1 MYIYKLLN
9 RVHMSRIN
17 KESLL
22 RAFHKGPDKYRET
35 YTADERAIQ
44 KKEIVK
50 FINTRKLIYDKLMAI
65 KKKYNYTDKDL
76 ELRGLYPHKLFD
88 PWINSSREGQ
98 LTIAGGGGPAEIP
111 LDLGGVI
118 TRIAGAI
125 RADHNRPDPTSPTH
139 ILNQYGGVVN
149 DLAEAAEDAQ
159 QALDEIDLL
168 VAHESKYPEDV
179 EIDFS
184 GQPSNAPSGAESLA
198 LDRLRARMR
207 AGTEQRVHDPIPF
220 IRKKPN
226 AVPSNNI
233 RDLIKALV
241 SSSGWLQD
249 PDDPFRIFT
258 AENVTDQQ
266 SYINGLFT
274 TMNIDQRQRL
284 LDIFNQYGVDLTPSK
299 FKANDATRDLENAL
313 RQNDILNDGR
323 TPLQRRADLINDLR
337 QVFTDQLNTL
347 PDDKKLKGRAR
358 SAGGVSVGPPITVR
372 ELRQKII
379 LRPRKIV
386 ERSAGEEIQ
395 AVPREIVETKTLDNL
410 ALEMKAADIN
420 PMNINAFREILTN
433 GFQSDVM
440 RIYRAGGNWDVAVE
454 QAWIASERRIA
465 ENIAQIERDNPA
477 LRYNFSNIRELLM
490 RIKDAVQ
497 QTAGNMADIPTNL
510 QLLTQAAVTGD
521 GELLSGLLMG
531 VAGWAEQI
539 HKDVTSEQDIRTLS
553 SMRAEMKNVAEMANV
568 DLSEPSSSAY
578 LDASNLLRRVMR
590 DARDRGE
597 AISIRLGGHRM
608 GVGVSSGERLT
619 RYDTFYNMDEDDF
632 DQLMN
637 EYAQDE
643 DELAE
648 WNTMLH
654 ETPNV
659 SKPLI
664 IKILVQ
670 RAAGAGPEQFPPDE
684 PPEPPDGMITV
695 TSGRYRR
702 RIKLSAWIAAL
713 IAAGVGVKKIAE
725 YVKKLK
731 SRSPDESDFNDKDKN
746 EDGEKQNDKDKNG
759 QEVIDKDEEKDND
772 TNIVNPTQP
781 SDNQNSSIM
790 NNRSMP
796 TRTPTRPKPDPQFAE
811 GTPTL
816 STVDTP
822 DPDPVLGAYPI
833 DTKGISKMG
842 ITPDLLDNINNY
854 NELVRQY
861 NQNLRDYETFLT
873 TGTPT
878 GLFGTGVANAAS
890 VNGQISKLMLEYKAK
905 INTALPSLAQLPTGR
920 ESTALAAP
928 AQSKY
933 TFKQY
938 ANGPLM
944 KYNELRKSETTQ
956 RLGLD
961 DDIDAYN
968 DKVKSYNKEMDKLA
982 ASAPSSGMRPTISGE
997 VEYDINNAFKSL
1009 NAEMNPVARAQRI
1022 GRYSAR
1028 DVTTYSD
1035 TEKAVIDKFINLR
1048 IELNRDGTPLKFDLT
1063 PEEEAAVAD
1072 NPELFSNIQKYK
1084 DLMSRG
1090 RSLSHADIT
1099 KLTGYKDYFAKI
1111 KANDYKPLSYVTP
1124 VANEYDE
1131 RVLYEAKA
1139 KDSLSVFK
1147 QSEKSYRDAQ
1157 ARLASAMA
1165 SGAPKHQISQ
1175 LYLDMDSKRVDYNTR
1190 QAQYAESLT
1199 RVKDFGGVKTT
1210 YLGDMGNEVIPRT
1223 VDERRLFA
1231 RLQNV
1236 EATIQTNPDALK
1248 MYNEKA
1254 LTIHKNQNPLDIYRK
1269 RLDYLAT
1276 ISQQYGLAPEY
1287 ARAMNESLKVIETAD
1302 EEPMAE
1308 IDTPI
1313 DDGVND
1319 NDQQFRAEIID
1330 PAEAKLFLSSKQE
1343 AEAEQRRWQEY
1354 STVAPNNGLGNVR
1367 TNPLLRAEFNQY
1379 ITRYANTDRGLR
1391 PTRMDIELMNP
1402 MKVAQREGLSRR
1414 RPAQRFTP
1422 EIQCAFGQDQFEN
1435 EFVIPSMIGSEMM
1448 TRADDDLPDN
1458 RYSTWVRPSIYHPEY
1473 QMMVYN
1479 TDLASS
1485 RIMEG
1490 PYARDAK
1497 YRFLPQT
1504 VRPQY
1509 YPIDTREYLGKT
1521 MSDSYGS
1528 RLNFNAT
1535 LDTANL
1541 NKVGAVAK
1549 PTMSIYDNSTIKKL
1563 GIKYR

>member
-1 MYIYKLLN
+1 
-9 RVHMSRIN
+9 MSRIN
-17 KESLL
+17 KQSLL
-22 RAFHKGPDKYRET
+22 RAFHKGPDKYLET

-44 KKEIVK
+44 RKEITK
-50 FINTRKLIYDKLMAI
+50 FINTRKLIYDKLMAV

-88 PWINSSREGQ
+88 PWINSLKEGK
-98 LTIAGGGGPAEIP
+98 LTISGGGGPAEIP
-111 LDLGGVI
+111 LDLGGII

-149 DLAEAAEDAQ
+149 DLAEAADDAQ
-159 QALDEIDLL
+159 RSLDEIDQL
-168 VAHESKYPEDV
+168 VAHEAKYPEEI

-198 LDRLRARMR
+198 LDRLRARMM
-207 AGTEQRVHDPIPF
+207 AGTEQRVDTSLTRF
-220 IRKKPN
+220 TRKPN
-226 AVPSNNI
+226 TAKANNI
-233 RDLIKALV
+233 RDLIKKLV
-241 SSSGWLQD
+241 SSKVWLQD
-249 PDDPFRIFT
+249 PDDPFRIFDST
-258 AENVTDQQ
+258 TTTDQQ
-266 SYINGLFT
+266 NYIKDLFT
-274 TMNIDQRQRL
+274 SMDVDQRQRL
-284 LDIFNQYGVDLTPSK
+284 LDIFNQYGVDLTPAK
-299 FKANDATRDLENAL
+299 FNADNAAQDLENAL

-337 QVFTDQLNTL
+337 HVFTDQLNSL
-347 PDDKKLKGRAR
+347 SADDKLYGKAR
-358 SAGGVSVGPPITVR
+358 SYRGVSSRPSITAR
-372 ELRQKII
+372 ELVQRITI
-379 LRPRKIV
+379 RPRKIV
-386 ERSAGEEIQ
+386 ERSPGEEIQ
-395 AVPREIVETKTLDNL
+395 AVPRGIVETKTLDNL
-410 ALEMKAADIN
+410 AADMEAADIN
-420 PMNINAFREILTN
+420 PININAFREILTN
-433 GFQSDVM
+433 GFQTEVM
-440 RIYRAGGNWDVAVE
+440 EVYRSRGNWDEAVE

-465 ENIAQIERDNPA
+465 ENIGEIERNNPA
-477 LRYNFSNIRELLM
+477 LRYNFSNIRDLLM
-490 RIKDAVQ
+490 RIKDAAQ
-497 QTAGNMADIPTNL
+497 KTAGNMADIPTHL
-510 QLLTQAAVTGD
+510 QLLTQAAITGD

-531 VAGWAEQI
+531 VAGWAQQI
-539 HKDVTSEQDIRTLS
+539 HTDVTSEQDVRTLT
-553 SMRAEMKNVAEMANV
+553 SMGAEMKNVAEMANV
-568 DLSEPSSSAY
+568 NLSEPSSSDY

-597 AISIRLGGHRM
+597 AISIRLGGRRM
-608 GVGVSSGERLT
+608 GVGVSTERRDT
-619 RYDTFYNMDEDDF
+619 RYDTFYNMDDDDF
-632 DQLMN
+632 NQLLN

-643 DELAE
+643 DELAD

-670 RAAGAGPEQFPPDE
+670 RAAGVGQDQFPPDE
-684 PPEPPDGMITV
+684 PPEEPDGMITV

-713 IAAGVGVKKIAE
+713 IAAGVGVKKIAD

-731 SRSPDESDFNDKDKN
+731 SKGD
-746 EDGEKQNDKDKNG
+746 DKDKNG
-759 QEVIDKDEEKDND
+759 GGSIDKGGEKNNN

-781 SDNQNSSIM
+781 SDNQN
-790 NNRSMP
+790 RPMP
-796 TRTPTRPKPDPQFAE
+796 AKPSGRPKPDPQFAE

-822 DPDPVLGAYPI
+822 EPDPVLGAYPI

-842 ITPDLLDNINNY
+842 ITPDVLDNINNY

-861 NQNLRDYETFLT
+861 NQNLKDYETFLT

-878 GLFGTGVANAAS
+878 GLFGTGVANAAD
-890 VNGQISKLMLEYKAK
+890 VNGQISKLMLDYKAK
-905 INTALPSLAQLPTGR
+905 INNALQSLAQLPTGR

-928 AQSKY
+928 QQSKY
-933 TFKQY
+933 AFKQY

-944 KYNELRKSETTQ
+944 KYNEMRKTEATQ

-968 DKVKSYNKEMDKLA
+968 DKARAYNKEMDRLA
-982 ASAPSSGMRPTISGE
+982 AKSPASGMRPEISGE
-997 VEYDINNAFKSL
+997 VEYDINNAYKSL
-1009 NAEMNPVARAQRI
+1009 SAEMTPVARAERI

-1028 DVTTYSD
+1028 EITTYSD

-1048 IELNRDGTPLKFDLT
+1048 IELNRDGTPLQFPLT
-1063 PEEEAAVAD
+1063 AEEEAAVAD
-1072 NPELFSNIQKYK
+1072 NPELFGTIQKYK

-1124 VANEYDE
+1124 IANEYDE
-1131 RVLYEAKA
+1131 RVLYEAKS
-1139 KDSLSVFK
+1139 KESLSVFK
-1147 QSEKSYRDAQ
+1147 QSERSYRESQ
-1157 ARLASAMA
+1157 SRLASAIA

-1175 LYLDMDSKRVDYNTR
+1175 LYQDMDTKRVDYNTR

-1199 RVKDFGGVKTT
+1199 QVKDYGGVKST
-1210 YLGDMGNEVIPRT
+1210 YLGDMSAEVIPRT

-1236 EATIQTNPDALK
+1236 EAAIQTNPDALK
-1248 MYNEKA
+1248 MYNDKTM
-1254 LTIHKNQNPLDIYRK
+1254 TIHKNQNPLDIYRK

-1287 ARAMNESLKVIETAD
+1287 ATAMNQSLKAIETVDD
-1302 EEPMAE
+1302 EEPMAQ
-1308 IDTPI
+1308 IDAPT
-1313 DDGVND
+1313 DDGIND
-1319 NDQQFRAEIID
+1319 NDQQYRAEMVD

-1354 STVAPNNGLGNVR
+1354 STVAPNNGLGSVR
-1367 TNPLLRAEFNQY
+1367 TNPLLRAEVDQY
-1379 ITRYANTDRGLR
+1379 ITRFANTDRGLR
-1391 PTRMDIELMNP
+1391 PTRTDIELMNP
-1402 MKVAQREGLSRR
+1402 MRVAQREGLSRR
-1414 RPAQRFTP
+1414 RPAPRFTP
-1422 EIQCAFGQDQFEN
+1422 EIQCAFGQDHFEN
-1435 EFVIPSMIGSEMM
+1435 EFVIPSMIGGEMM

-1458 RYSTWVRPSIYHPEY
+1458 RYGTWVKPSIYHPEY

-1485 RIMEG
+1485 RVMEG

-1497 YRFLPQT
+1497 YRFLPQN

-1521 MSDSYGS
+1521 MSDNFGS
-1528 RLNFNAT
+1528 RLNFNDT
-1535 LDTANL
+1535 LDVANL
-1541 NKVGAVAK
+1541 NKVGAMAK
-1549 PTMSIYDNSTIKKL
+1549 PTLSIYDNSTIKKL
-1563 GIKYR
+1563 GVKYR

>member
-1 MYIYKLLN
+1 
-9 RVHMSRIN
+9 MSRIN
-17 KESLL
+17 KESLQ
-22 RAFHKGPDKYRET
+22 RAFHKGPDKYLET
-35 YTADERAIQ
+35 YTADERATQ
-44 KKEIVK
+44 RKEITK

-88 PWINSSREGQ
+88 PWINSFKEGK
-98 LTIAGGGGPAEIP
+98 LTISGGDGPTAIP
-111 LDLGGVI
+111 LDLGDVI

-139 ILNQYGGVVN
+139 ILNQYGGVVDN
-149 DLAEAAEDAQ
+149 LAEAADDAQ
-159 QALDEIDLL
+159 RSLNEIDLL
-168 VAHESKYPEDV
+168 VDHDEKYPEDV
-179 EIDFS
+179 KIDSS
-184 GQPSNAPSGAESLA
+184 GQPSNAPSSAESLA
-198 LDRLRARMR
+198 LDRLRARMSS
-207 AGTEQRVHDPIPF
+207 GMTQIVDDSSLF
-220 IRKKPN
+220 TKKKPN
-226 AVPSNNI
+226 AVKANNI
-233 RDLIKALV
+233 RDLIKKLV
-241 SSSGWLQD
+241 SSKVWLQD
-249 PDDPFRIFT
+249 PADPFRIFNNV
-258 AENVTDQQ
+258 NVTDHQH
-266 SYINGLFT
+266 YIDGLFSS
-274 TMNIDQRQRL
+274 MDVDQRQKL
-284 LDIFNQYGVDLTPSK
+284 LDLFNQYGVDLTSAK
-299 FKANDATRDLENAL
+299 FNADTAAQDLENAL
-313 RQNDILNDGR
+313 GQNDILNDGR
-323 TPLQRRADLINDLR
+323 APLQRRADLINDLR
-337 QVFTDQLNTL
+337 GVFIDQLNTL
-347 PDDKKLKGRAR
+347 PDDYKLYGKAR
-358 SAGGVSVGPPITVR
+358 SYKGVSTKPSVTAR
-372 ELRQKII
+372 ELAQQII
-379 LRPRKIV
+379 VRPRKIV
-386 ERSAGEEIQ
+386 ERAAGEEIQ
-395 AVPREIVETKTLDNL
+395 AVPREIAETKTLDNL

-420 PMNINAFREILTN
+420 PLNINAFRDILTN

-454 QAWIASERRIA
+454 QAWIVSERRIA
-465 ENIAQIERDNPA
+465 ENIAQIERDNPS
-477 LRYNFSNIRELLM
+477 LRYNFSNIKELLM

-531 VAGWAEQI
+531 VAGWAQQI
-539 HKDVTSEQDIRTLS
+539 NADITSERDIRSLA
-553 SMRAEMKNVAEMANV
+553 SMGAEMKNVSEMTNV

-597 AISIRLGGHRM
+597 AISIRLGGRRV

-619 RYDTFYNMDEDDF
+619 RYETFYNMDEDDF
-632 DQLMN
+632 NQLMN
-637 EYAQDE
+637 EYAQDQ
-643 DELAE
+643 DELAD
-648 WNTMLH
+648 WNSMLD

-684 PPEPPDGMITV
+684 PPEEPDGMITI
-695 TSGRYRR
+695 TTGRYRR

-713 IAAGVGVKKIAE
+713 IAAGVGVKKIAD
-725 YVKKLK
+725 YVNKLK
-731 SRSPDESDFNDKDKN
+731 KGKKDDDKAAGGKENDTDKDGRAADN
-746 EDGEKQNDKDKNG
+746 
-759 QEVIDKDEEKDND
+759 KDEKKDND
-772 TNIVNPTQP
+772 TNIVKPTQP
-781 SDNQNSSIM
+781 SDNQN
-790 NNRSMP
+790 NQGGSMP
-796 TRTPTRPKPDPQFAE
+796 VKPSGRPKPDPQFAE

-816 STVDTP
+816 SKVDTP

-833 DTKGISKMG
+833 DTNGISKMG
-842 ITPDLLDNINNY
+842 VTPDILDNINNY

-861 NQNLRDYETFLT
+861 NQNLKDYETFLT

-878 GLFGTGVANAAS
+878 GLFGTGVANAAD

-905 INTALPSLAQLPTGR
+905 INTALPSLAQLPTAR

-928 AQSKY
+928 QQSKY
-933 TFKQY
+933 AFKQY

-944 KYNELRKSETTQ
+944 KYNDMRKTESTQ

-968 DKVKSYNKEMDKLA
+968 DKVRAYNKEMDKLA

-1009 NAEMNPVARAQRI
+1009 SAEMNPVARAQRI

-1028 DVTTYSD
+1028 DITTYND

-1048 IELNRDGTPLKFDLT
+1048 IELNRDGTPLRFDLT

-1090 RSLSHADIT
+1090 RSLSPADIT
-1099 KLTGYKDYFAKI
+1099 KLTSYKDYFAKI
-1111 KANDYKPLSYVTP
+1111 KANDYKPLSYATP

-1131 RVLYEAKA
+1131 SILYQAKA
-1139 KDSLSVFK
+1139 KESLGVFK
-1147 QSEKSYRDAQ
+1147 QSEKSYREAQ
-1157 ARLASAMA
+1157 ARLATAMA

-1175 LYLDMDSKRVDYNTR
+1175 LYQDMDTKRVDYNTR

-1199 RVKDFGGVKTT
+1199 RVKDYGGVKST
-1210 YLGDMGNEVIPRT
+1210 YLGDMSAEIIPRT

-1236 EATIQTNPDALK
+1236 EAAIQTNPDALK

-1287 ARAMNESLKVIETAD
+1287 SRAMNESLKAIETAD
-1302 EEPMAE
+1302 EEPMAD
-1308 IDTPI
+1308 IDVPQ
-1313 DDGVND
+1313 DDVND
-1319 NDQQFRAEIID
+1319 NDQQFRAEMID
-1330 PAEAKLFLSSKQE
+1330 PAEAKLFLSTKQQ
-1343 AEAEQRRWQEY
+1343 AAAEQRRWEEF
-1354 STVAPNNGLGNVR
+1354 STVAPNNGLGNVK
-1367 TNPLLRAEFNQY
+1367 TNPLLRAEINQY
-1379 ITRYANTDRGLR
+1379 ITRFANTDRGPKPTMSDLEHMGIRRPR
-1391 PTRMDIELMNP
+1391 PTGMYNNIPRM
-1402 MKVAQREGLSRR
+1402 
-1414 RPAQRFTP
+1414 TP
-1422 EIQCAFGQDQFEN
+1422 ELQCAFGQDRFEN
-1435 EFVIPSMIGSEMM
+1435 EFVIPSMIGGEMM

-1458 RYSTWVRPSIYHPEY
+1458 RYSTWVKPSIYHPEY
-1473 QMMVYN
+1473 QMMTYN
-1479 TDLASS
+1479 DDLASS
-1485 RIMEG
+1485 RVMEG
-1490 PYARDAK
+1490 PSYRDSK
-1497 YRFLPQT
+1497 YRFLPMS

-1509 YPIDTREYLGKT
+1509 YPTETREYLGKT
-1521 MSDSYGS
+1521 MSDNFGS
-1528 RLNFNAT
+1528 RLNFNST

-1541 NKVGAVAK
+1541 NKVGGVVR
-1549 PTMSIYDNSTIKKL
+1549 PTLSIYDNSTIRKL
-1563 GIKYR
+1563 GVRYR